1 MRYNNTI
8 KRKDKN
14 KKLYYAPSFINSIP
28 LRDSD
33 RFISVNEGMRFDM
46 LAQRYYNDSNL
57 WWIIAKANDMG
68 KGKLGIDYTKKIRIP
83 MEIDDILESV
93 LAGGG

>member
-1 MRYNNTI
+1 MRYNNTT

-14 KKLYYAPSFINSIP
+14 DKLYYSPSYVPSIP

-33 RFISVNEGMRFDM
+33 IFVFVSDGTRFDM
-46 LAQRYYNDSNL
+46 LAQRYYGDSNL

-68 KGKLGIDYTKKIRIP
+68 KGKLGIDFTKKIRIP
-83 MEIDDILESV
+83 TEIDSILDS
-93 LAGGG
+93 LI